1 MPKQSGRP
9 VRVSPPKAH
18 PSARVVPKGTD
29 TVFRIRVS
37 FLPRFPAYKSGSLVL
52 GAERTV
58 RPNRKEAGGRPG
70 PAGGI
75 RRLRSAAGS
84 RLGGSPAF
92 VFAPPARF
100 AGGALHILA
109 ARAGRVSLN

>member
-58 RPNRKEAGGRPG
+58 RPNRKEAGRRPG

-75 RRLRSAAGS
+75 RRLRSAAGL
-84 RLGGSPAF
+84 RVG
-92 VFAPPARF
+92 
-100 AGGALHILA
+100 A
-109 ARAGRVSLN
+109 ARAVGLARPAPCPADTLP